1 LSTFKLLLAYDGTDF
16 AGWQWQQGSRTVQGA
31 LEEAWQRV
39 TGESIRVAASGRT
52 DAGVHALGQ
61 VVGIRSQT
69 HLSPEIL
76 QRALNAELP
85 RDVVVLGCDRAADDF
100 HVIRNAV
107 RKRYRYV
114 VDDAPVPDVL
124 ARRYAWYS
132 PKPLDAEAMHRAA
145 QALLGRHDFTS
156 YQTLGSQRVST
167 VRTIFEISVRRPAAD
182 PHKIWFEVEA
192 DGFLYNMVRVIV
204 GTLVQVGR
212 GVRPETWPAEV
223 LQARDRRAAGM
234 TVPPQGLFLLR
245 VDYGPCAASGQG
257 SSEPEQAGGDHRDTE
272 TRRHGDT
279 ENSQGETTDNT
290 DNTD

>member
-1 LSTFKLLLAYDGTDF
+1 MPTFKLLLAYDGTDF

-31 LEEAWQRV
+31 LEEAWQSV
-39 TGESIRVAASGRT
+39 TGESIRVVASGRT

-69 HLSPEIL
+69 LLSADVL

-85 RDVVVLGCDRAADDF
+85 RDVAVLGSDRVSDDF
-100 HVIRNAV
+100 HAIRDAV

-114 VDDAPVPDVL
+114 VDDGPVPDVL

-132 PKPLDAEAMHRAA
+132 PKPLDVDAMQHAA

-156 YQTLGSQRVST
+156 YQTLGSERVTTERT
-167 VRTIFEISVRRPAAD
+167 VLDISIQRPAED
-182 PHKIWFEVEA
+182 PRKIWFEIEA

-212 GVRPETWPAEV
+212 GVRPETWPGEV
-223 LQARDRRAAGM
+223 LQAQDRRAAGM
-234 TVPPQGLFLLR
+234 TAPPQGLFLLR
-245 VDYGPCAASGQG
+245 VDYEETSKQG
-257 SSEPEQAGGDHRDTE
+257 RG
-272 TRRHGDT
+272 
-279 ENSQGETTDNT
+279 
-290 DNTD
+290 